1 MYLLDSN
8 AVIACLNTGEQA
20 ITSLIVQADAVYL
33 SAVVVGE
40 LLFGALASGRTEQ
53 NLKVLNTFI
62 SENAVLID
70 HQDTAR
76 VYADVRLKLKRLGRP
91 IPENDLW
98 IAATAIQHNLMLVTR
113 DAHFSAIE
121 LLSVRSW

>member
-20 ITSLIVQADAVYL
+20 ITNLIVQADAVYL
-33 SAVVVGE
+33 SAVVVDE
-40 LLFGALASGRTEQ
+40 LLFGALASGCTEQ

-62 SENAVLID
+62 SENAVLMID
-70 HQDTAR
+70 QDTAR